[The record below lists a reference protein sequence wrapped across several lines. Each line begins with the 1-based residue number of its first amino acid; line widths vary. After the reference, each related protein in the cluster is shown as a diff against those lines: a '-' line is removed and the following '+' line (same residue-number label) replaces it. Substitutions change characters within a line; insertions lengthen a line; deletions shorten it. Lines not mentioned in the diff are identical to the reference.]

1 MTYSIT
7 ARNPSYQFENDRGG
21 VTGFTRVVGDFV
33 LTERLRTFGDVY
45 LVRKSMSEEDEVQAG
60 RRIED
65 DIKEIEEHGVPDEQA
80 DHRE

>member
-1 MTYSIT
+1 
-7 ARNPSYQFENDRGG
+7 
-21 VTGFTRVVGDFV
+21 
-33 LTERLRTFGDVY
+33 
-45 LVRKSMSEEDEVQAG
+45 MSEEDEVQAG